1 MFYTGVMGTTRQSD
15 DSTPP
20 KRSVVCLTKYIPYP
34 GISHAGGEYL
44 QAHLAVLRESMTV
57 ELLAPATP
65 LNRDA
70 FILITPGESASLL
83 TEARPMLHG
92 LLFKWFQVEA
102 TLAGCTIYWPI
113 RRLFRSTRAPWHRLA
128 EADVIELQWSEM
140 ISLAPLIRRKLPRA
154 HLVGVAHDINTQRWQ
169 RQVTEE
175 SSWIRRTVAR
185 FVAARTRRQETRS
198 FAALDTLI
206 VFSEKDAEL
215 AKTLAPT
222 IDIEVVHPGFT
233 PKTRS
238 RTPDGDNPVVLFVG
252 AMNRPE
258 NWKAALWFVESIW
271 PTIHA
276 EAPGARFVVA
286 GTNPPTQLVEAMRSA
301 PQTELTGFV
310 DSLAPWYAQAAVCV
324 VPLRSGAGVKF
335 KTIDAMLSGVP
346 VVTTTVGAEGIDAKD
361 HFVALTDDPARFAR
375 ATVTALTHPDEKRT
389 AEAQAWAERVYGEAT
404 FATRLKEVYADVWST

>member
-20 KRSVVCLTKYIPYP
+20 TRSVVCLTKYIPYP

-44 QAHLAVLRESMTV
+44 QAHLAVLRESMAV

-70 FILITPGESASLL
+70 FALLAPGESASLL
-83 TEARPMLHG
+83 TEARPRLSG

-102 TLAGCTIYWPI
+102 TLAGCAIYWPI
-113 RRLFRSTRAPWHRLA
+113 RRLFRSQRAPWRELA
-128 EADVIELQWSEM
+128 EADAIELQWSEM
-140 ISLAPLIRRKLPRA
+140 ISLAALIRRKLPRA
-154 HLVGVAHDINTQRWQ
+154 HLIGVAHDINTQRWQ
-169 RQVTEE
+169 RQVADEK
-175 SSWIRRTVAR
+175 SWIRRALAKY
-185 FVAARTRRQETRS
+185 VAARTRRQEERS

-215 AKTLAPT
+215 ARTLAPS
-222 IDIEVVHPGFT
+222 IDVEIVHPGFT

-238 RTPDGDNPVVLFVG
+238 RTPDRDNPVVLFVG

-258 NWKAALWFVESIW
+258 NWKAALWFVENIW

-276 EAPGARFVVA
+276 EVPSARFVAA
-286 GTNPPTQLVEAMRSA
+286 GANPPAHLVQALQA
-301 PQTELTGFV
+301 PPHTELTGFV
-310 DSLAPWYAQAAVCV
+310 ESLEPWYSQASVCV

-346 VVTTTVGAEGIDAKD
+346 VVTTTVGAEGIDAK
-361 HFVALTDDPARFAR
+361 HHVVALTDDPAEFAR
-375 ATVTALTHPDEKRT
+375 ATIEALTQPDAEQT
-389 AEAQAWAERVYGEAT
+389 AEAQAWAEQVYGETT
-404 FATRLKEVYADVWST
+404 FATRLKEVYERVWSR